1 MNLTLTLEDEIS
13 VLEKYRLTPT
23 ELFLLRVLLIF
34 QDENDTKLFSNYIK
48 TLKQAGVNLRSVLQ
62 NLQNKG
68 IILKSYKIPEE
79 GQQFD
84 PFDIEINRNFI
95 KTLYKCSF
103 ELGKELFENYP
114 QFTTIN
120 NSIASLRGVSKFFNS
135 LEDAYFKYGR
145 YIKWNVETH
154 NHIIELVK
162 WGKEHDVIK
171 QSLGSFIVNN
181 AWLDLEALQNGDTVN
196 YNYDSIREL

>member
-120 NSIASLRGVSKFFNS
+120 NSIVSLRGVSKFFNS

>member
-1 MNLTLTLEDEIS
+1 LNLTLTLEDEIS